1 MYQIDEDY
9 EMLQYTMQSPQ
20 PKELYFNRIS
30 LIDAKLIKE
39 LNERSIQM
47 IYQKVKL
54 DLKKLSKIP
63 EATTVKKPT
72 KRKSSDQRIQ
82 NTDSSFS
89 NKGGMRVDFSAINK
103 FTY

>member
-20 PKELYFNRIS
+20 PKELYLNRIS
-30 LIDAKLIKE
+30 LIDAKLTKE

-72 KRKSSDQRIQ
+72 KRKSSVQRIQ

-103 FTY
+103 FAY